1 MSIQWGVRRLMAA
14 TVLGVVACSSA
25 WGASATERL
34 RHFIDG
40 TKTFKASFTQTVQTK
55 STARKAQVTT
65 GNVWIARPGKFRWQ
79 IEKPYPQLMVG
90 DGQKIWLY
98 DPDLKQATVRKMAD
112 SLAGTPAALLAG
124 DNAFE
129 KSFTF
134 KDAPGTDGLDWV
146 EATPKA
152 KDSTFARVRL
162 GFKGEV
168 LSDME
173 MQDNFGQTTLI
184 KFGAVEKNPSI
195 APTQFK
201 FAPPAGVD
209 VVGE

>member
-1 MSIQWGVRRLMAA
+1 MATAAGASHAVA
-14 TVLGVVACSSA
+14 TASGTAGLHVALVALGVGRDEFCA
-25 WGASATERL
+25 
-34 RHFIDG
+34 
-40 TKTFKASFTQTVQTK
+40 
-55 STARKAQVTT
+55 
-65 GNVWIARPGKFRWQ
+65 
-79 IEKPYPQLMVG
+79 
-90 DGQKIWLY
+90 
-98 DPDLKQATVRKMAD
+98 
-112 SLAGTPAALLAG
+112 AALLAG